1 MTEMNMMPDLEN
13 EAARAVNPVA
23 HFLSAFSLEITPKH
37 IDKIDLLAARLQL
50 GSDVYIAMI
59 DKDDQPGIAATAR
72 AVREAGLEP
81 IPHIPSRFVPTASD
95 LDNWL
100 ASYAGEADVKTA
112 LVLGGGAAQPV
123 GEFDAA
129 VQLMETGLFAK
140 YGINKLGIAGH
151 PEGNPDIER
160 NVGQPALLQALKD
173 KQKFIEDAGIEAHI
187 ATQFLFEAGPV
198 QEWAEYLREEGITLP
213 IHVGVPGPAT
223 LKTLVKYAA
232 LCGVGNSAKFLRKQ
246 AMNITKLMSVSAPD
260 GFVAGLA
267 DLHLQRPELGIR
279 RAHMYPFGGFDR
291 LFDWLDEARRS

>member
-1 MTEMNMMPDLEN
+1 MTEMNMMPAVTDTD
-13 EAARAVNPVA
+13 ASAVNPVA
-23 HFLSAFSLEITPKH
+23 HFLGAFSIEITPKH
-37 IDKIDLLAARLQL
+37 IEKIDLLAERLQP
-50 GSDVYIAMI
+50 GSNVYIAMI
-59 DKDDQPGIAATAR
+59 EKDDQAGITAAAR
-72 AVREAGLEP
+72 AVRDAGLEP
-81 IPHIPSRFVPTASD
+81 IPHVPSRFVPTAQD

-100 ASYAGEADVKTA
+100 ASYAGEAGVTTA

-129 VQLMETGLFAK
+129 IQLMQTGLFAK
-140 YGINKLGIAGH
+140 HGINRLGMAGH

-160 NVGQPALLQALKD
+160 NVGKPALLQALKE
-173 KQKFIEDAGIEAHI
+173 KQKFVEDAGIEAHI

-198 QEWAEYLREEGITLP
+198 EAWAEELRNEGITLP

-232 LCGVGNSAKFLRKQ
+232 LCGVGASAKFIRKQ

-267 DLHLQRPELGIR
+267 DLHMRRPELGIS
-279 RAHMYPFGGFDR
+279 RAHLYPFGGFDR
-291 LFDWLDEARRS
+291 LFDWLDEARS

>member
-1 MTEMNMMPDLEN
+1 MTEMNMMPAVTD
-13 EAARAVNPVA
+13 AGASAVNPVA
-23 HFLSAFSLEITPKH
+23 HFLSEFSIEITPKH
-37 IDKIDLLAARLQL
+37 VEKIDLLAARLQP

-59 DKDDQPGIAATAR
+59 EKDDQPGIVETAR

-81 IPHIPSRFVPTASD
+81 IPHVPSRFVPTASD

-100 ASYAGEADVKTA
+100 ATYAGEAGVTSA
-112 LVLGGGAAQPV
+112 LVLGGGAAQPI

-129 VQLMETGLFAK
+129 VQLMQTGLFGK
-140 YGINKLGIAGH
+140 HGITRLGMAGH

-160 NVGQPALLQALKD
+160 NAGKVALLQALKE
-173 KQKFIEDAGIEAHI
+173 KQKFIEDAGVDAHI

-198 QEWAEYLREEGITLP
+198 RAWAEELREEGITLP

-232 LCGVGNSAKFLRKQ
+232 LCGVGASAKFIRKQ

-267 DLHLQRPELGIR
+267 DLHFHRPELGIR
-279 RAHMYPFGGFDR
+279 RAHLYPFGGFDR
-291 LFDWLDEARRS
+291 LFDWLDETRS